1 MRILWSREEPG
12 PVRRGA
18 TQLACWTPDFAI
30 TADGERVLARLDGTA
45 VEQVR
50 LDGTVTSLALAQDA
64 LVTATTAAG
73 TTYGLRPRLAPEAAA
88 TLLAAERQ
96 LSGPQRAARAAELYL
111 GAGSPGFAVRR
122 LRRLA
127 DAGAIEPGEADREI
141 TGTVRQCATTLDGD
155 PEAAFEAACAFART
169 GCFEEAVGLYQSACA
184 CEALRARALHGMG
197 ECFQALGASAAAD
210 SVYRRAAA
218 CGPSEEQKRAVY
230 ELARGLGERGRT
242 VEAARQLEFL
252 LSWDADYQDAWAYL
266 RKCRSGPPAPATDEA
281 VPPTVSTVRRLAQR
295 DLLPPV
301 DQRGIDAYDSSFYH
315 QFDNT
320 AVQDTV
326 KKRLEMVQLLTAVD
340 PTRIGS
346 SLDIG
351 SGTLRYPQVLAG
363 YGVRS
368 VGIDLRDSGV
378 RACVEPHWLR
388 RFVVADGTALPF
400 RDDSFDLVTCMMGTV
415 NHLSEVQRRQLFAQA
430 RRTLRPGGHLVVSA
444 WDPRC
449 TFQSFLSFYSPVE
462 LAQLR
467 RRLTQPGHLADELR
481 ESGFDEVATTPFCTF
496 PDAQAIGV
504 GAPDEDADT
513 LAALVELDHLQS
525 ARDPD
530 RPGQLFLL
538 TARA

>member
-1 MRILWSREEPG
+1 MRILWIREEPG
-12 PVRRGA
+12 PVPAGPRRIA
-18 TQLACWTPDFAI
+18 TAAAELEIA
-30 TADGERVLARLDGTA
+30 ADGDRVLARLDGT
-45 VEQVR
+45 VLERVR
-50 LDGTVTSLALAQDA
+50 LDGRVSSLALGQDG
-64 LVTATTAAG
+64 LVTATTSVG
-73 TTYGLRPRLAPEAAA
+73 TAYGLCLRLSAQAAA
-88 TLLAAERQ
+88 ALLAAERQ
-96 LSGPQRAARAAELYL
+96 LPAPERAARAAELYL
-111 GAGSPGFAVRR
+111 GAASTGFAVRR

-141 TGTVRQCATTLDGD
+141 TGAVRNDPPAGD
-155 PEAAFEAACAFART
+155 PEAAFEAASAFARS
-169 GCFEEAVGLYQSACA
+169 GCFEEAVGHYQAA
-184 CEALRARALHGMG
+184 FAAEHLRARALHGMG
-197 ECFQALGASAAAD
+197 DCFQALGAAAAAD

-218 CGPSEEQKRAVY
+218 CGPSEEQKQALY
-230 ELARGLGERGRT
+230 DLARGLGERGRT

-252 LSWDADYQDAWAYL
+252 LSWDADYQDAWAHL
-266 RKCRSGPPAPATDEA
+266 RKFRSGQPAQDADLT
-281 VPPTVSTVRRLAQR
+281 VPPTVSTVRRLAAR
-295 DLLPPV
+295 DLLPSV

-378 RACVEPHWLR
+378 RACVEPEWLR

-400 RDDSFDLVTCMMGTV
+400 RDGSFDLITCMMGTV
-415 NHLSEVQRRQLFAQA
+415 NHLSDAQRLRLFAQA
-430 RRTLRPGGHLVVSA
+430 RRTLRPGGRLVVSA

-449 TFQSFLSFYSPVE
+449 AFQSFLSFYSPME

-467 RRLTQPGHLADELR
+467 GRLTEPSQLAEELR
-481 ESGFDEVATTPFCTF
+481 GSGFGEVATTPFCTF
-496 PDAQAIGV
+496 PDAQAVGV
-504 GAPDEDADT
+504 SVPDEDADT
-513 LAALVELDHLQS
+513 LAALVELDHLQT
-525 ARDPD
+525 ARDPE
-530 RPGQLFLL
+530 RAGQLFLL